1 MKHKESGKHIGPEE
15 KTRQAAKA
23 LRKFLLGVWNRP
35 YKWTAILNPRTPAA
49 GKKRGHDDEK

>member
-1 MKHKESGKHIGPEE
+1 MKHKESGKRISPEE
-15 KTRQAAKA
+15 KTRLSAKA

-35 YKWTAILNPRTPAA
+35 YKWTAILKPRTSAA